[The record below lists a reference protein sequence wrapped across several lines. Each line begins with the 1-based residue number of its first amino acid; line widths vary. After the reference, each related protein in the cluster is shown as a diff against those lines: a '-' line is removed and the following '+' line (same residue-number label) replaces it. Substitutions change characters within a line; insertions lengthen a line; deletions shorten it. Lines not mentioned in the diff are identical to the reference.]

1 MGFLYNDLKLNNVV
15 FDKKGGSYELVI
27 IDFGKS
33 VFISGVRGFKVF
45 LEERKKRYIRDFFYI
60 VLEIV

>member
-45 LEERKKRYIRDFFYI
+45 SEEKRYIRDFFYI
-60 VLEIV
+60 VSEIV